1 MGQGPFTLSVGAG
14 VGLGVLTVLP
24 VDPVDEL
31 AEGSRA
37 AWEWLVDAGGVG
49 VELQLIRTSSVDWS
63 TRVFVPLALR
73 LELAWDWLVDTRGV
87 GTVPGLTDGSSLTE
101 VAAAACLV
109 VSGVRP
115 PLGEIWRDGE
125 KPEKAKASQRPVR
138 RKIATF
144 LLVYP

>member
-1 MGQGPFTLSVGAG
+1 M
-14 VGLGVLTVLP
+14 
-24 VDPVDEL
+24 
-31 AEGSRA
+31 
-37 AWEWLVDAGGVG
+37 
-49 VELQLIRTSSVDWS
+49 
-63 TRVFVPLALR
+63 
-73 LELAWDWLVDTRGV
+73 

-125 KPEKAKASQRPVR
+125 KPEKAIGSQRLVR

-144 LLVYP
+144 FLVYP